1 MKKETIKSVILTF
14 LVITSVILTVNNWFS
29 EKLWP
34 YGYNFFSNLANYFSI
49 GDEHKSFYLSKEN
62 VSSPAK
68 IVVNNIENRSVYT
81 HTSEDF
87 DEMTSHVKAVLKK
100 GLESKSASES
110 SPEAWKDALRHKSIY
125 FSYPVPY
132 GLKTFSAIL
141 DSPINAVA
149 DGRVQEFILIS
160 PENVTGSAHILVKD
174 ADTEKYTDITVTEES
189 GKTDAL
195 IRKYALSSVGEY
207 PYSFEINF
215 DNSAKKQK
223 LTIDSKVILPIT
235 PAQVST
241 VREINYFENISDD
254 RDLYTRFLRSFGFN
268 TSNIRKNVNADKSIV
283 FAENYGTIKMY
294 PDGLLE
300 FKAISEAKGIEIGKS
315 LEFYDTF
322 IDCIEFVNNVW
333 DTACS
338 DENMNINLSGATAG
352 SSDNSFTL
360 TIDYYADGM
369 EVVSL
374 LEATDSHPAMKHA
387 IEIEVVNSRIVSYRQ
402 IIKGYPSNKDKHQC
416 TGVIEA
422 LDTLMANESI
432 KSDKITDMYIAY
444 YPDGN
449 GNCSPYWVAKT
460 DKNEIR
466 IIIDK

>member
-1 MKKETIKSVILTF
+1 
-14 LVITSVILTVNNWFS
+14 
-29 EKLWP
+29 
-34 YGYNFFSNLANYFSI
+34 
-49 GDEHKSFYLSKEN
+49 
-62 VSSPAK
+62 
-68 IVVNNIENRSVYT
+68 
-81 HTSEDF
+81 
-87 DEMTSHVKAVLKK
+87 VK
-100 GLESKSASES
+100 
-110 SPEAWKDALRHKSIY
+110 
-125 FSYPVPY
+125 
-132 GLKTFSAIL
+132 
-141 DSPINAVA
+141 
-149 DGRVQEFILIS
+149 
-160 PENVTGSAHILVKD
+160 
-174 ADTEKYTDITVTEES
+174 
-189 GKTDAL
+189 
-195 IRKYALSSVGEY
+195 
-207 PYSFEINF
+207 
-215 DNSAKKQK
+215 
-223 LTIDSKVILPIT
+223 
-235 PAQVST
+235 
-241 VREINYFENISDD
+241 EINYFENISED
-254 RDLYTRFLRSFGFN
+254 RDLYTRFLHSFGFKA
-268 TSNIRKNVNADKSIV
+268 SNIRKNVNADKSIV

-374 LEATDSHPAMKHA
+374 LEATDSHPALKHA

-402 IIKGYPSNKDKHQC
+402 IIKGYRSNKDKHQC

-444 YPDGN
+444 YPDGS

>member
-1 MKKETIKSVILTF
+1 MKKETIKSALLAF
-14 LVITSVILTVNNWFS
+14 LVVSSVILTVNNWFS

-34 YGYNFFSNLANYFSI
+34 YGYNFFSNLANYFSV
-49 GDEHKSFYLSKEN
+49 DNNRSYYLSKEN

-68 IVVNNIENRSVYT
+68 IVVNNIEKRSVYT
-81 HTSEDF
+81 HTSADF
-87 DEMTSHVKAVLKK
+87 DKMTSHIKAMLKT
-100 GLESKSASES
+100 GLKEKTTTESTA
-110 SPEAWKDALRHKSIY
+110 EAWKDALRHKSIY

-132 GLKTFSAIL
+132 DLRTFSAIL
-141 DSPINAVA
+141 DSPINALT
-149 DGRVQEFILIS
+149 DGSVQEFVLIS
-160 PENVTGSAHILVKD
+160 PDNVTGSAHLLIKNAD
-174 ADTEKYTDITVTEES
+174 AEKYTDITLSDKSDKTEMLTE
-189 GKTDAL
+189 
-195 IRKYALSSVGEY
+195 KYAVSSVGEY

-215 DNSAKKQK
+215 DTSEKKQK

-235 PAQVST
+235 PAQVSS
-241 VREINYFENISDD
+241 VKEINYFENISSD
-254 RDLYTRFLRSFGFN
+254 RDLYTEFLRAFGFN
-268 TSNIRKNVNADKSIV
+268 PSNIRKNVNADNSIV

-300 FKAISEAKGIEIGKS
+300 FKALNEAKGIEIGNS

-338 DENMNINLSGATAG
+338 DENMNINLSSATPG
-352 SSDNSFTL
+352 STGNSFSL
-360 TIDYYADGM
+360 TIDYYADGL

-374 LEATDSHPAMKHA
+374 LESTEAHPALNHA
-387 IEIEVVNSRIVSYRQ
+387 VEIEVVNSRIVSYRQ
-402 IIKGYPSNKDKHQC
+402 LVKGYRSNGDIRQC

-432 KSDKITDMYIAY
+432 ESDKITDMYIAY
-444 YPDGN
+444 YPDGS
-449 GNCSPYWVAKT
+449 GNCSPSWVAKT
-460 DKNEIR
+460 AKNEIR

>member
-1 MKKETIKSVILTF
+1 MKKETIKSLILAF
-14 LVITSVILTVNNWFS
+14 LVVTSVILTINNWFS

-49 GDEHKSFYLSKEN
+49 GNEQKSYYLSKEN

-87 DEMTSHVKAVLKK
+87 NKMTAHI
-100 GLESKSASES
+100 KSALKDGLGEKSAKES
-110 SPEAWKDALRHKSIY
+110 TPEAWKDALRHKSIY

-141 DSPINAVA
+141 DSPINAVTE
-149 DGRVQEFILIS
+149 GSVQEFILVS
-160 PENVTGSAHILVKD
+160 SDNVTGESHLLIKNA
-174 ADTEKYTDITVTEES
+174 TEEKYTDVVVT
-189 GKTDAL
+189 KNPAQTDAL
-195 IRKYALSSVGEY
+195 IEKYATSSIGEY
-207 PYSFEINF
+207 PYSFELNF

-223 LTIDSKVILPIT
+223 LTIDSKVILPII

-241 VREINYFENISDD
+241 VKEINYFENISDD
-254 RDLYTRFLRSFGFN
+254 RDMYTGFLKGFGFN
-268 TSNIRKNVNADKSIV
+268 ASNIRKNVNTDKSIV

-300 FKAISEAKGIEIGKS
+300 FKALNEAKGVEIGNS

-333 DTACS
+333 DTACA
-338 DENMNINLSGATAG
+338 DENMNINLSSATGG
-352 SSDNSFTL
+352 STDNSFTL
-360 TIDYYADGM
+360 TIDYYADGL
-369 EVVSL
+369 EVVSTL
-374 LEATDSHPAMKHA
+374 AATDSHPAINHA
-387 IEIEVVNSRIVSYRQ
+387 IEIEVANSRIVSYRQ
-402 IIKGYPSNKDKHQC
+402 IIKGYRSNKDNKQC
-416 TGVIEA
+416 TGAIEA

-432 KSDKITDMYIAY
+432 ESDKITDMYIAY

-449 GNCSPYWVAKT
+449 GNCSPYWIAKT
-460 DKNEIR
+460 AKNETR
-466 IIIDK
+466 IIID